1 MEHPSRFNYHNN
13 PVNEREY
20 GEFDPEDSDEDN
32 DDGPSKIEP
41 EACFGGKSPP
51 IDDHGPF
58 MRLRET
64 KK

>member
-1 MEHPSRFNYHNN
+1 M
-13 PVNEREY
+13 NEREY